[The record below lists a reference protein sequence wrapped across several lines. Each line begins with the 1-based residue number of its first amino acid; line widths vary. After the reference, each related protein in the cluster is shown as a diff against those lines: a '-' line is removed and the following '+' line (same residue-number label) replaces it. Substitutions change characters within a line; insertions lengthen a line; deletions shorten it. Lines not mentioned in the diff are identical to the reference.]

1 MMKQEQ
7 RWIKKIKK
15 NGSQE
20 AANELISK
28 YYREMYAFVYKQTID
43 SDLSLDLTQ
52 EIFISILKSI
62 GQFDDKKASFRTW
75 LYKIASN
82 RLVDYFRS
90 KNYQYWKL
98 TESLEGHDFEG
109 PEDMT
114 VSFEYKED
122 VEKITR
128 IINRLETSSQQIV
141 RLKLFGEYT
150 LQEIAEM
157 VQAPLSTVKT
167 RYYAAI
173 KLIKKEMQ
181 VHQHE

>member
-1 MMKQEQ
+1 MKQEQ

-15 NGSQE
+15 SGSHE
-20 AANELISK
+20 DANELISK
-28 YYREMYAFVYKQTID
+28 YYREMFAFVYKQTID

-52 EIFISILKSI
+52 EIFISVLKSI
-62 GQFDDKKASFRTW
+62 GQFDEKKASFRTW

-82 RLVDYFRS
+82 KLVDYFRS
-90 KNYQYWKL
+90 KNYQYRKI
-98 TESLEGHDFEG
+98 TESLEDYDFKSI
-109 PEDMT
+109 EDFT
-114 VSFEYKED
+114 ISFEYRED
-122 VEKITR
+122 VER
-128 IINRLETSSQQIV
+128 ISVIMNELESSSQQIV